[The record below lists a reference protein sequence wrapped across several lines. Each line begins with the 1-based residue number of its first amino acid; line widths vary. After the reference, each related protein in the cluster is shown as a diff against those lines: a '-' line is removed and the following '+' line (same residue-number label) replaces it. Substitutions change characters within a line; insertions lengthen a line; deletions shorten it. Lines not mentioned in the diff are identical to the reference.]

1 MKDTHN
7 HCPGQHR
14 ASAMQGLTRRILVR
28 LCLGVLVMCGIT
40 FGSVPVLADDEA
52 IVVPRDFPTIQAA
65 VDAAPSGATI
75 KVSPGTYTEEIV
87 ITRDLRVEGAGV
99 GATILQSPATLTPFA
114 VFVSNVPTE
123 TPLGAVVRITNGAK
137 VRMFGFTVTG
147 PVPCAVEAQGIVVVE
162 GARLTLAES
171 HITRMRPEPADPSTC
186 NPGNG
191 IRIGFPAAFRIG
203 SQFGSTGHG
212 KITDVI
218 IDRYQ
223 GDGIGVGGPPGGA
236 ASTATIS
243 HTVIL
248 EGTGVTNTSQGIAI
262 RQNAVA
268 RVTENIVAGNVCTAP
283 FCGPDPLN
291 DFQSAGIVAFDV
303 SPSSVE
309 ILDNHIFA
317 NEIGI
322 AQVASPHCCTISANR
337 VSNNRFFGI
346 VIADGDGTTSGNT
359 ITGGRVGIGVIAT
372 TVDTVGVLQGDR
384 IRRASMAPV
393 QELEC
398 CGFTATAIVA
408 QRPKQYGQD
417 RIK

>member
-1 MKDTHN
+1 
-7 HCPGQHR
+7 
-14 ASAMQGLTRRILVR
+14 MQGLTRGILVR

-40 FGSVPVLADDEA
+40 FGSVSVLADDEA

-65 VDAAPSGATI
+65 VDAAPPGATI
-75 KVSPGTYTEEIV
+75 KVRRGTYTEEIV
-87 ITRDLRVEGAGV
+87 ITKNLHVEGAGV

-171 HITRMRPEPADPSTC
+171 HVTRMRPEPADPSTC

-203 SQFGSTGHG
+203 SQLGSTGHG

-218 IDRYQ
+218 VDRYL

-248 EGTGVTNTSQGIAI
+248 GGTRRLVQSNEGITI

-268 RVTENIVAGNVCTAP
+268 RVTENIVAGNTCTTP
-283 FCGPDPLN
+283 FCGPDPIT
-291 DFQSAGIVAFDV
+291 DFQSSGIVVTDV
-303 SPSSVE
+303 GASSVE
-309 ILDNHIFA
+309 ILNNHVFG
-317 NEIGI
+317 NDIGI
-322 AQVASPHCCTISANR
+322 YQAASPHCCTISGNH
-337 VSNNRFFGI
+337 VSHNRFFGI
-346 VIADGDGTTSGNT
+346 AIQDGDGATSENI
-359 ITGGRVGIGVIAT
+359 ITGGLAGIAVVAGTA
-372 TVDTVGVLQGDR
+372 DTVGVLKGDR
-384 IRRASMAPV
+384 IRRASVAPV
-393 QELEC
+393 QELDC
-398 CGFTATAIVA
+398 CGFTATAIVKKKGHSD
-408 QRPKQYGQD
+408 RSNTVRQD
-417 RIK
+417 

>member
-1 MKDTHN
+1 MKDMQN
-7 HCPGQHR
+7 QSSGQHR
-14 ASAMQGLTRRILVR
+14 ALAIQGLTRGILVR
-28 LCLGVLVMCGIT
+28 LWLGVLVMCGIT
-40 FGSVPVLADDEA
+40 FASVSVLADDEA

-65 VDAAPSGATI
+65 VDAAPPGATV
-75 KVSPGTYTEEIV
+75 KVSRGTYTEEIV
-87 ITRDLRVEGAGV
+87 ITKDLHVEGAGV

-114 VFVSNVPTE
+114 AFLSQEFPE

-147 PVPCAVEAQGIVVVE
+147 TVPCAVHAQGIVVMG

-171 HITRMRPEPADPSTC
+171 HVTTMLPEPVPSTC
-186 NPGNG
+186 NQNSG
-191 IRIGFPAAFRIG
+191 IRIGFSAAFRVG
-203 SQFGSTGHG
+203 SQLGSTGHG

-218 IDRYQ
+218 VDRYL
-223 GDGIGVGGPPGGA
+223 GNGIGVGGPPGGA

-248 EGTGVTNTSQGIAI
+248 GGTRRLVQSNEGITI

-268 RVTENIVAGNVCTAP
+268 RVTENIIAGNVCTAP

-291 DFQSAGIVAFDV
+291 DFQSSGIVVDDV
-303 SPSSVE
+303 GASKVK
-309 ILDNHIFA
+309 ILDNHIFG
-317 NEIGI
+317 NDIGI
-322 AQVASPHCCTISANR
+322 YQGASPHCCTISANR

-346 VIADGDGTTSGNT
+346 AIQDGDGTTSENT
-359 ITGGRVGIGVIAT
+359 ITGGQVGIAVVAGTA
-372 TVDTVGVLQGDR
+372 DTVGVLKGDR
-384 IRRASMAPV
+384 IRGASIAPV

-408 QRPKQYGQD
+408 QRPKQYGRQD
-417 RIK
+417 